1 MSIEKLL
8 SNKAVILY
16 LLEMADMKYIDLEK
30 SYITPS
36 GKAFF
41 RIDTDKL
48 AKPPLKVTNPRYI
61 LENTIFD
68 LACNHKY
75 AMDKLCYAALNQNV
89 ECDRKILP
97 NNEDEYYIPY
107 VVSPVGTKEH
117 LTTIC
122 VRHKGILMSPTDDF
136 ITETI
141 NLLENQPEYNNCKK
155 LINNFAAKA
164 NEWVREQIRK
174 KLFDDK
180 ADGDYRQDV
189 IVNNVYL
196 SRRTKDGRAISY
208 IINNWYTHYAKGF
221 VKWTDIDNG
230 EGAILAALAAENYME
245 VSV

>member
-8 SNKAVILY
+8 PSKAVILY
-16 LLEMADMKYIDLEK
+16 LLEMIDMKYIDLEK

-48 AKPPLKVTNPRYI
+48 AEPHLETLNPRYI

-68 LACNHKY
+68 LACNYKY
-75 AMDKLCYAALNQNV
+75 AMNKLCYATDV

-97 NNEDEYYIPY
+97 NIEDEYYIPY
-107 VVSPVGTKEH
+107 VVSPVGTNEH

-122 VRHKGILMSPTDDF
+122 VRHKGIPISPPDNF

-141 NLLENQPEYNNCKK
+141 NLLEEQPEYNHCRS
-155 LINNFAAKA
+155 LINNFVTKA
-164 NEWVREQIRK
+164 NEWVRKQNLLRK
-174 KLFDDK
+174 
-180 ADGDYRQDV
+180 
-189 IVNNVYL
+189 
-196 SRRTKDGRAISY
+196 
-208 IINNWYTHYAKGF
+208 
-221 VKWTDIDNG
+221 
-230 EGAILAALAAENYME
+230 NYME